1 MTGIQYIKNAKGET
15 THLVADWKEY
25 GKLFEKFLEEL
36 EDIKAF
42 DDGMKSDKWYSFE
55 EVRKIGLDKGIPDE
69 KLAK

>member
-1 MTGIQYIKNAKGET
+1 MTGIQYIKNVKGET
-15 THLVADWKEY
+15 THLVADWNEY

-42 DDGMKSDKWYSFE
+42 DEGMKSDKWYSFE
-55 EVRKIGLDKGIPDE
+55 EVRKIGLEKGIPDE

>member
-15 THLVADWKEY
+15 THLVADWNEY
-25 GKLFEKFLEEL
+25 GKLFELFLEEL

-42 DDGMKSDKWYSFE
+42 DEGVKSDKWYSFE
-55 EVRKIGLDKGIPDE
+55 EVRQIGLDKGIPDE

>member
-15 THLVADWKEY
+15 THLIADWNEY
-25 GKLFEKFLEEL
+25 GKLFEQFLEEQ

-42 DDGMKSDKWYSFE
+42 DEGMKSDEWFSFE
-55 EVRKIGLDKGIPDE
+55 EVRKIGLDKEIPDE